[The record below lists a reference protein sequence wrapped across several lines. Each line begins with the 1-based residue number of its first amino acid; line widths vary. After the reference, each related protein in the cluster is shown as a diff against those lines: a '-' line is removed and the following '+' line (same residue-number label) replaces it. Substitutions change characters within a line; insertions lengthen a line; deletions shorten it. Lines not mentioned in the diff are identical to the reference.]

1 MAILNVGA
9 TQTYKTIASAV
20 AASHDGDTIA
30 VQAGTY
36 VNDFATITTKI
47 TIQGVGGMANL
58 VATVAPPNGKAI
70 LTTNTDVTVDHLSFS
85 GAHVP
90 DGNGAGIRY
99 QAGNLTVTNSYF
111 HDNENGILGNP
122 VANGHITIQDSEFA
136 HNGRGDGRTHNIY
149 IGEIA
154 SLTVEDSYFHDAV
167 VGHEIK
173 SRAHV
178 NTITD
183 NRIYDNSGNASY
195 SIDLPNGGNAVISG
209 NVIQQGA
216 NSQNPAII
224 HFGGEGTPYAGSSLK
239 ISDNLVDNDLTSVS
253 TRLLLNQTAYTAQ
266 VTGNDVQG
274 LTSAQMTNGPAI
286 VSGTTT
292 LTTEPELDTS
302 SPWKASPAPTAGISR
317 IGTANDDTLTGG
329 SGNDTLFGL
338 GGRDI
343 LTGGAGDDF
352 LRGGAGADTL
362 DGGTGPDTADYS
374 TSTSGVFVDLRF
386 GVGYT
391 GDAAGDVL
399 ANIERVAGSAFAD
412 TLLGDNGSNV
422 LIGGAGADLLRG
434 GGGAD
439 ALIGGTGLDT
449 VDYLTSG
456 SGVAAY
462 LGGTAG
468 VGGDAAGDVLTE
480 VENLTGSAFNDV
492 LVGDNGSNVI
502 IGGTGNDYLLGRG
515 GADVLVG
522 GAGTDRFVFAS
533 LTDSTPGPGV
543 DLIADFS
550 RGEGDLVDFS
560 PLLGGLGYRFIGNV
574 GFSGTGPELRSEALG
589 GGRFLVETD
598 AGEGSADLRIVV
610 QAVDVS
616 GNLVA
621 SDFIF

>member
-292 LTTEPELDTS
+292 LTTEPGLDTS
-302 SPWKASPAPTAGISR
+302 SPWSASPAPTPTPIPTPTPTPTPVPGISR
-317 IGTANDDTLTGG
+317 IGTANGDTLAGG
-329 SGNDTLFGL
+329 DGNDTLSGL

-343 LTGGAGDDF
+343 LTGGAG
-352 LRGGAGADTL
+352 ADT
-362 DGGTGPDTADYS
+362 
-374 TSTSGVFVDLRF
+374 
-386 GVGYT
+386 
-391 GDAAGDVL
+391 
-399 ANIERVAGSAFAD
+399 
-412 TLLGDNGSNV
+412 
-422 LIGGAGADLLRG
+422 LIGGAGPDKLT
-434 GGGAD
+434 
-439 ALIGGTGLDT
+439 GGTG
-449 VDYLTSG
+449 
-456 SGVAAY
+456 A
-462 LGGTAG
+462 
-468 VGGDAAGDVLTE
+468 
-480 VENLTGSAFNDV
+480 
-492 LVGDNGSNVI
+492 
-502 IGGTGNDYLLGRG
+502 
-515 GADVLVG
+515 
-522 GAGTDRFVFAS
+522 DRFVWS
-533 LTDSTPGPGV
+533 GLTDSPRNTMDHVWDFHRAEG
-543 DLIADFS
+543 DRLDFS
-550 RGEGDLVDFS
+550 AFHVTYVGTNGHPGDGEATLGWRVTNSGHDTQLLLDVNGDGSNDFAAIVHGVTS
-560 PLLGGLGYRFIGNV
+560 LG
-574 GFSGTGPELRSEALG
+574 
-589 GGRFLVETD
+589 
-598 AGEGSADLRIVV
+598 AG
-610 QAVDVS
+610 
-616 GNLVA
+616 
-621 SDFIF
+621 DFIL